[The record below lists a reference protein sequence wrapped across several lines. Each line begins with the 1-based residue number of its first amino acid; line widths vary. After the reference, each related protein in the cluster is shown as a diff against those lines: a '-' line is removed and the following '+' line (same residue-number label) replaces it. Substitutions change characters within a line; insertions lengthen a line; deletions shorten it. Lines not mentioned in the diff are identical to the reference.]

1 MGIAASYPEAFD
13 KAMLASG
20 LRLPLTGK
28 VFLSVR
34 DEDKAQLVEVGKR
47 LADTGFSL
55 VATRGTARALEGA
68 GIACEVVNKVTD
80 GSPHCVDLIKSG
92 QVAIVVNTTS
102 DGTAIKDSYSIRRQA
117 LLSGIPYF
125 TTIAA
130 AAAASFAIVERKR
143 RAGPFSVRSLQE
155 YHADL

>member
-1 MGIAASYPEAFD
+1 
-13 KAMLASG
+13 
-20 LRLPLTGK
+20 
-28 VFLSVR
+28 
-34 DEDKAQLVEVGKR
+34 
-47 LADTGFSL
+47 
-55 VATRGTARALEGA
+55 VATRGTARVLQGA
-68 GIACEVVNKVTD
+68 GVACDVVNKVKD
-80 GSPHCVDLIKSG
+80 GSPHSVDLIKSG
-92 QVAIVVNTTS
+92 EIAIVVNTTS
-102 DGTAIKDSYSIRRQA
+102 DGAAIKDSYSLRRQA